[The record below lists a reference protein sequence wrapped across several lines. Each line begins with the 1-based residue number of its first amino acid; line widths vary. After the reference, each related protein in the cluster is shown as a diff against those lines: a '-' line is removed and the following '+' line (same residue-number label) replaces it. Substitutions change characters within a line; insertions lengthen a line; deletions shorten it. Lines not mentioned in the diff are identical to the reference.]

1 MGEKRKVFQVHR
13 VLKCLKQ
20 NPRTIT
26 QKTELPYK
34 MCYHLFLAESIAILE
49 VMLLKERSNVLKLN
63 IYKQI
68 HTKEAVF
75 FLIP

>member
-1 MGEKRKVFQVHR
+1 
-13 VLKCLKQ
+13 
-20 NPRTIT
+20 
-26 QKTELPYK
+26 
-34 MCYHLFLAESIAILE
+34 MCDHLFLAESIAILE

-75 FLIP
+75 F